1 MELQFGR
8 YVLSLLGNKLT
19 LLSLINDQAAITDQE
34 VTKCLK
40 KLATRLQLPTR
51 GEDVKISIS
60 DQEAMTQI

>member
-1 MELQFGR
+1 MDRDVEFFKTVFAKSVFF
-8 YVLSLLGNKLT
+8 YLST

-51 GEDVKISIS
+51 VGKCENLN
-60 DQEAMTQI
+60 